1 MFFRKQSKISV
12 NNRNYFIL
20 TPKSGYFEDCT
31 LETKILESSINL
43 SNFTI
48 LTNNHEVNA
57 EMTLN
62 KSINVSKIVY
72 CNETLCQDE
81 ISQSHTQ
88 DYS

>member
-1 MFFRKQSKISV
+1 MPINK
-12 NNRNYFIL
+12 RNYFIL

-31 LETKILESSINL
+31 LETKILESSINI

-48 LTNNHEVNA
+48 LTNNHDVNT
-57 EMTLN
+57 EMILN
-62 KSINVSKIVY
+62 RTVNVSKIVH

-81 ISQSHTQ
+81 INQSHNP